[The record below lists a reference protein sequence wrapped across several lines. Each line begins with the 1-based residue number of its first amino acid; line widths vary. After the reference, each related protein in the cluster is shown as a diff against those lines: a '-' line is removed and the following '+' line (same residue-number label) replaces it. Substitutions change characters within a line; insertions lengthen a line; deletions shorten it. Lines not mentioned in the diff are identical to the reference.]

1 MNRVCIGCGSKLQTL
16 DKNKE
21 GYINPKVYEKAT
33 LCERCFKI
41 KYYGEAYVTD
51 NPKDKTSLIKMIND
65 SKKSVVY
72 LVDTLTISKET
83 LSVIDSL
90 SNKVYLVLTKRD
102 LLPKS
107 VKNSKLKEYISNLT
121 LIKDVFVI
129 SALKNN
135 GVTELYNELIK
146 NNEKSVYVIGYT
158 SSGKSTFINKLL
170 IFNGK
175 SGNITTSSLPNTT
188 LECINIKLNDKLTL
202 IDTPG
207 FVSENSSYNF
217 IDVDIYKKLLPKS
230 VIKPKVYT
238 IKKDFMI
245 ILGDILRIENNSN
258 EDVNLVFYF
267 KNEIKLNKM
276 RSIRNELL
284 KDKDKLDVK
293 VSDKDIILE
302 GLGYIKVVGYANL
315 TMYTL
320 NKKMISVRNK
330 MI

>member
-1 MNRVCIGCGSKLQTL
+1 MNKVCIGCGSKFQTL

-90 SNKVYLVLTKRD
+90 SNKVYLVLTKSD

-170 IFNGK
+170 TLNGK

-276 RSIRNELL
+276 RSIRNKLL

>member
-1 MNRVCIGCGSKLQTL
+1 MNKVCIGCGSKFQTL

-170 IFNGK
+170 MLNGK

-245 ILGDILRIENNSN
+245 ILEDILRIENNSN

-276 RSIRNELL
+276 RSIRNKLL

>member
-1 MNRVCIGCGSKLQTL
+1 MNKVCIGCGSKLQTL

-51 NPKDKTSLIKMIND
+51 NLKDKTSLIKMIND

-72 LVDTLTISKET
+72 LVDTLTISKES

-170 IFNGK
+170 TLNGK

-245 ILGDILRIENNSN
+245 ILGDILRIENNSDK
-258 EDVNLVFYF
+258 DVNLVFYF

>member
-1 MNRVCIGCGSKLQTL
+1 MNKVCIGCGSKLQTL

-170 IFNGK
+170 TLNGK

-293 VSDKDIILE
+293 VSDKDIVLE
-302 GLGYIKVVGYANL
+302 GLGYIKVVGDANL

>member
-1 MNRVCIGCGSKLQTL
+1 MNKVCIGCGSKLQTL

-170 IFNGK
+170 TLSGK

-188 LECINIKLNDKLTL
+188 LECINTKLNDKLTL

>member
-1 MNRVCIGCGSKLQTL
+1 MNKVCIGCGSKLQTL

-72 LVDTLTISKET
+72 LVDTLTISKES

-170 IFNGK
+170 TLNGK

-276 RSIRNELL
+276 RSIRNKLL

-293 VSDKDIILE
+293 VSDKDIVLE
-302 GLGYIKVVGYANL
+302 GLGYIKVVGNANL

>member
-1 MNRVCIGCGSKLQTL
+1 MNKVCIGCGSKLQTL

-72 LVDTLTISKET
+72 LVDTLTISKES

-146 NNEKSVYVIGYT
+146 NNEKSIYVIGYT

-170 IFNGK
+170 TLNGK

-245 ILGDILRIENNSN
+245 ILGDILRIENNSDK
-258 EDVNLVFYF
+258 DVNLVFYF

>member
-1 MNRVCIGCGSKLQTL
+1 MNKVCIGCGSKLQTL

-135 GVTELYNELIK
+135 GVTEVYNELIK

-170 IFNGK
+170 TLNGK

-293 VSDKDIILE
+293 VSDKDIVLE

>member
-1 MNRVCIGCGSKLQTL
+1 MNKVCIGCGSKLQTL

-170 IFNGK
+170 TLNGK

-276 RSIRNELL
+276 RSIRNKLL

-302 GLGYIKVVGYANL
+302 GLGYIKVVGDANL

>member
-1 MNRVCIGCGSKLQTL
+1 MNKVCIGCGSKFQTL

-293 VSDKDIILE
+293 VSDKDIVLE

>member
-1 MNRVCIGCGSKLQTL
+1 MNKVCIGCGSKLQTL

-90 SNKVYLVLTKRD
+90 SNKVYLVLTKKD

-170 IFNGK
+170 TLNGK

-267 KNEIKLNKM
+267 KNEINLNKM

-293 VSDKDIILE
+293 VSDKDIVLE

>member
-1 MNRVCIGCGSKLQTL
+1 MNKVCIGCGSKFQTL

-72 LVDTLTISKET
+72 LVDTLTISKES

-170 IFNGK
+170 TLNGK

-276 RSIRNELL
+276 RSIRNKLL
-284 KDKDKLDVK
+284 KDKGKLDVK

>member
-1 MNRVCIGCGSKLQTL
+1 MNKVCIGCGSKFQTL

-170 IFNGK
+170 ILNGK

-284 KDKDKLDVK
+284 KDKDKFDVK
-293 VSDKDIILE
+293 VSDKDIVLE
-302 GLGYIKVVGYANL
+302 GLGYIKVVGDANL

>member
-1 MNRVCIGCGSKLQTL
+1 MNKVCIGCGSKLQTL

-51 NPKDKTSLIKMIND
+51 NLKDKTSLIKMIND

-170 IFNGK
+170 TLNGK

-276 RSIRNELL
+276 RSIKNELL

-293 VSDKDIILE
+293 VSDKDIVLE
-302 GLGYIKVVGYANL
+302 GLGYIKVVGHANL

>member
-1 MNRVCIGCGSKLQTL
+1 MNKVCIGCGSKFQTL

-170 IFNGK
+170 MLNGK

-276 RSIRNELL
+276 RSIRNELI

-293 VSDKDIILE
+293 VSDKDIVLE

>member
-1 MNRVCIGCGSKLQTL
+1 MNKVCIGCGSKLQTL

-170 IFNGK
+170 MLNGK

-302 GLGYIKVVGYANL
+302 GLGYMKVVGYANL

>member
-1 MNRVCIGCGSKLQTL
+1 MNKVCIGCGSKLQTL

-170 IFNGK
+170 TLNGK

-267 KNEIKLNKM
+267 KNEINLNKM

-293 VSDKDIILE
+293 VSDKDIVLE

-320 NKKMISVRNK
+320 NKKMISIRNK

>member
-1 MNRVCIGCGSKLQTL
+1 MNKVCIGCGSKFQTL

-135 GVTELYNELIK
+135 GVNELYNELIK

-170 IFNGK
+170 MLNGK

-276 RSIRNELL
+276 RSIRNKLL

>member
-1 MNRVCIGCGSKLQTL
+1 MNKVCIGCGSKLQTL

-170 IFNGK
+170 TLNGK

>member
-1 MNRVCIGCGSKLQTL
+1 MNKVCIGCGSKFQTL

-170 IFNGK
+170 MLNGK

-276 RSIRNELL
+276 RSIRNKLL

>member
-1 MNRVCIGCGSKLQTL
+1 MNKVCIGCGSKFQTL

-72 LVDTLTISKET
+72 LVDTLTISKES

-121 LIKDVFVI
+121 IIKDVFVI

-170 IFNGK
+170 MLNGK

-276 RSIRNELL
+276 RSIRNKLL

>member
-1 MNRVCIGCGSKLQTL
+1 MNKVCIGCGSKFQTL

-170 IFNGK
+170 MLNGK

-276 RSIRNELL
+276 RSIRNKLL

-293 VSDKDIILE
+293 VSDKDIVLE
-302 GLGYIKVVGYANL
+302 GLGYIKVVKDANL

>member
-1 MNRVCIGCGSKLQTL
+1 MNKVCIGCGSKLQTL

-72 LVDTLTISKET
+72 LVDTLTISKES

-170 IFNGK
+170 TLNGK

-207 FVSENSSYNF
+207 FVNENSSYNF

-276 RSIRNELL
+276 RSIRNKLL

-293 VSDKDIILE
+293 VSDKDIVLE

-320 NKKMISVRNK
+320 NKKMISIRNK

>member
-1 MNRVCIGCGSKLQTL
+1 MNKVCIGCGSKFQTL

-170 IFNGK
+170 TLNGK

-276 RSIRNELL
+276 RSIRNKLL

>member
-1 MNRVCIGCGSKLQTL
+1 MNKVCIGCGSKLQTL

-90 SNKVYLVLTKRD
+90 SNKVYLVLTKKD

-135 GVTELYNELIK
+135 GVTEVYNELIK

-170 IFNGK
+170 MLNGK

>member
-1 MNRVCIGCGSKLQTL
+1 MNKVCIGCGSKLQTL

-90 SNKVYLVLTKRD
+90 SNKVYLVLTKKD

-135 GVTELYNELIK
+135 GVTEVYNELIK

-170 IFNGK
+170 TPNGK

-238 IKKDFMI
+238 IKKDFII

-293 VSDKDIILE
+293 VSDKDIVLE

>member
-1 MNRVCIGCGSKLQTL
+1 MNKVCIGCGSKFQTL

-170 IFNGK
+170 MLNGK

-302 GLGYIKVVGYANL
+302 ALGYIKVVGYANL

>member
-1 MNRVCIGCGSKLQTL
+1 MNKVCIGCGSKFQTL

-135 GVTELYNELIK
+135 GVNELYNELIK

-170 IFNGK
+170 MLNGK

-245 ILGDILRIENNSN
+245 ILEDILRIENNSN

-276 RSIRNELL
+276 RSIRNKLL

>member
-1 MNRVCIGCGSKLQTL
+1 MNKVCIGCGSKLQTL

-65 SKKSVVY
+65 SNKSVVY

-170 IFNGK
+170 MLNGK

-276 RSIRNELL
+276 RSIRNKLL

-293 VSDKDIILE
+293 VSDKDIVLE

>member
-1 MNRVCIGCGSKLQTL
+1 MNKVCIGCGSKFQTL

-21 GYINPKVYEKAT
+21 GYINPKVYDKAA

-72 LVDTLTISKET
+72 LVDTLTLSKES

-170 IFNGK
+170 TLNGK

-217 IDVDIYKKLLPKS
+217 IDVDIYKKMLPKS

-245 ILGDILRIENNSN
+245 ILGDILRIENNSDN
-258 EDVNLVFYF
+258 DINLVFYF

>member
-1 MNRVCIGCGSKLQTL
+1 MNKVCIGCGSKLQTL

-41 KYYGEAYVTD
+41 KYYGEAYVTE

-170 IFNGK
+170 MLNGK

-293 VSDKDIILE
+293 VSDKDIVLE

>member
-1 MNRVCIGCGSKLQTL
+1 MNKVCIGCGSKLQTL

-135 GVTELYNELIK
+135 GITELYNELIK

-170 IFNGK
+170 MLNGK

-293 VSDKDIILE
+293 VSDKDIVLE

>member
-1 MNRVCIGCGSKLQTL
+1 MNKVCIGCGSKFQTL

-21 GYINPKVYEKAT
+21 GYINPKVYDKAT

-72 LVDTLTISKET
+72 LVDTLTLSKES

-170 IFNGK
+170 TLNGK

-217 IDVDIYKKLLPKS
+217 IDVEIYKKMLPKS

-245 ILGDILRIENNSN
+245 ILGDILRIENNSDN
-258 EDVNLVFYF
+258 DVNLVFYF
-267 KNEIKLNKM
+267 KNEVKLNKM

-320 NKKMISVRNK
+320 NKKMISIRNK

>member
-1 MNRVCIGCGSKLQTL
+1 MNKVCIGCGSKLQTL

-217 IDVDIYKKLLPKS
+217 IDVDIYKKMLPKS

-293 VSDKDIILE
+293 VSDKDIVLE

>member
-1 MNRVCIGCGSKLQTL
+1 MNKVCIGCGSKLQTL

-170 IFNGK
+170 MLNGK

-276 RSIRNELL
+276 RSIKNELL

-293 VSDKDIILE
+293 VSDKDIVLE

>member
-1 MNRVCIGCGSKLQTL
+1 MNKVCIGCGSKLQTL

-170 IFNGK
+170 TLNGK

-276 RSIRNELL
+276 RSIRNKLL

-302 GLGYIKVVGYANL
+302 GLGYIKVVGYDNL

>member
-1 MNRVCIGCGSKLQTL
+1 MNKVCIGCGSKFQTL

-72 LVDTLTISKET
+72 LVDTLTLSKES

-170 IFNGK
+170 TLNGK

-217 IDVDIYKKLLPKS
+217 IDVDIYKKMLPKS

-245 ILGDILRIENNSN
+245 ILGDILRIENNSDN
-258 EDVNLVFYF
+258 DVNLVFYF

-320 NKKMISVRNK
+320 NKKMISIRNK

>member
-1 MNRVCIGCGSKLQTL
+1 MNKVCIGCGSKFQTL

-170 IFNGK
+170 TLNGK
-175 SGNITTSSLPNTT
+175 SGNITTSILPNTT

-293 VSDKDIILE
+293 VSDKDIVLE

>member
-1 MNRVCIGCGSKLQTL
+1 MNKVCIGCGSKLQTL

-21 GYINPKVYEKAT
+21 GYINPKVYEIST

-72 LVDTLTISKET
+72 LVDTLTISKES

-170 IFNGK
+170 TLNGK

-267 KNEIKLNKM
+267 KNEINLNKM

-293 VSDKDIILE
+293 VSDKDIVLE

>member
-1 MNRVCIGCGSKLQTL
+1 MNKVCIGCGSKFQTL

-21 GYINPKVYEKAT
+21 GYINPKVDEKAT

-170 IFNGK
+170 MLNGK

-188 LECINIKLNDKLTL
+188 IECINIKLNDKLTL

-276 RSIRNELL
+276 RSIRNKLL